1 MLKNFQISK
10 SIIVF
15 IKINFFLIV
24 SLNIVAQN
32 NTIIGIDKTEE
43 YLPLIID
50 KNIAIV
56 SNHTS
61 QFIKESNSIHLVDSL
76 LKLNVQVKKVFAPE
90 HGFRGN
96 LDAGEKI
103 LIQLMKKQAFLL
115 FHYMEKKENR
125 ALKI

>member
-76 LKLNVQVKKVFAPE
+76 LKL
-90 HGFRGN
+90 
-96 LDAGEKI
+96 I
-103 LIQLMKKQAFLL
+103 YFLWSSNQR
-115 FHYMEKKENR
+115 HKSQIYMHHKLYHSLHQCIMN
-125 ALKI
+125 